1 MRCNGCRNTL
11 GLKMKLLEIVPN
23 KYVEGSETKHYHATK
38 DEALKLIRNAPAK
51 VRFYVHVDVAVGI
64 DNDTEHFY
72 RHHTAVPLTRPSAKH
87 LVEDLMRNAKPEERV
102 MVKDYVSGDY
112 RAIYFG

>member
-1 MRCNGCRNTL
+1 MQ
-11 GLKMKLLEIVPN
+11 LLEVIPN
-23 KYVEGSETKHYHATK
+23 KYTEGAETKRYHATK

-64 DNDTEHFY
+64 NGDDNHFY
-72 RHHTAVPLTRPSAKH
+72 RHHTSVPLTRPSAKH
-87 LVEDLMRNAKPEERV
+87 LVEDLMRHATPDKRV
-102 MVKDYVSGDY
+102 MVKDYVSGNY